1 MAGREKRAGG
11 GKAASAGASGSF
23 APIIHHR
30 SSFINSDGFTLIE
43 LLVVIAVIA
52 LLLAV
57 LLPALG
63 RVRRQAREAACR
75 SNLRQWGIALHVYTS
90 AHDGKLP
97 PIHLDNSED
106 YIYSFWRRALWD
118 SLNRNGVSLCPM
130 ATRVT
135 GAGENVGTFNAW
147 REATTLIGSYAGNV
161 IVGFP
166 VFSSPFRWDSADV
179 QGAQDIPFFFDC
191 TTPVFTPSLSPVNG
205 GLGTPPV
212 REGIK
217 DPAGETN
224 VHQVCIN
231 RHEDGINMVFVDSSV
246 RKVGLK
252 ELWTLKWYPQYDT
265 ANRWTKAG
273 GVQPEDWP
281 QWMRGFKDY

>member
-11 GKAASAGASGSF
+11 GEAASAEARGSST
-23 APIIHHR
+23 PIIHHP

-63 RVRRQAREAACR
+63 RVRRHARTAACQ

-90 AHDGKLP
+90 THDGKLP
-97 PIHLDNSED
+97 PEDLDNSGD
-106 YIYSFWRRALWD
+106 HTLGLWRRALWG
-118 SLNRNGVSLCPM
+118 SLRRDEIWLCPA
-130 ATRVT
+130 ATRVV
-135 GAGENVGTFNAW
+135 GSGEKVGTFNAW
-147 REATTLIGSYAGNV
+147 REGTTLIGSYGGNV

-166 VFSSPFRWDSADV
+166 RFSSPFRWDSADV
-179 QGAQDIPFFFDC
+179 KGAQYIPFFFDC
-191 TTPVFTPSLSPVNG
+191 TTPVFIPRISLPC
-205 GLGTPPV
+205 GLGDPPAQ
-212 REGIK
+212 EGME
-217 DPAGETN
+217 DPARLTN
-224 VHQVCIN
+224 VHEVCIN
-231 RHEDGINMVFVDSSV
+231 RHGGGINMVFVDSSV
-246 RKVGLK
+246 RRVGLK